1 MRSQEQDIFDDLDDF
16 IEEEVM
22 ELALDIYSQAIK
34 MSPVDTGTFKGS
46 WRVSPNQIDSSTGRN
61 VESPQSVRTRISG
74 SYKIGQDLW
83 VSNSVEYANALENG
97 HSKKAPN
104 GILKNAIFIAIKK
117 RQK

>member
-1 MRSQEQDIFDDLDDF
+1 MISQEQDIFDDLDDF
-16 IEEEVM
+16 IEEEVI
-22 ELALDIYSQAIK
+22 ELALDIYSQSIK

-46 WRVSPNQIDSSTGRN
+46 WRVSPNKIDSSTGRD
-61 VESPQSVRTRISG
+61 VESPQSVRTRIGS
-74 SYKIGQDLW
+74 SYKLGQDLW

-97 HSKKAPN
+97 HSKQAPN